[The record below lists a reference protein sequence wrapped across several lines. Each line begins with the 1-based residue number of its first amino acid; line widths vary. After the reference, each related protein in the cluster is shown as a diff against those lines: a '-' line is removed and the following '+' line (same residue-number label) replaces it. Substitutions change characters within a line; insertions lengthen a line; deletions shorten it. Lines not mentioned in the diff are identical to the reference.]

1 MILISSLV
9 ELSLFKG
16 ELVEFN
22 EEMKDFFKSLE
33 DGTVFDGVS
42 KETWK
47 LVQRIVENNKEIVDG
62 I

>member
-1 MILISSLV
+1 M
-9 ELSLFKG
+9 
-16 ELVEFN
+16 EFN